1 MACVYMKCEVEKINI
16 GAMIRAKNEVAFVKV
31 HESWSLVEGD
41 RTLVG
46 DVYWEG
52 SSLVWISKLFTT
64 WEFPPHFPSREY
76 PSMKTLAE
84 WYYFNHLIPQEHC
97 IVTAVK
103 ILWKHFIPKC
113 VCSDISKV
121 VGFWG

>member
-41 RTLVG
+41 RTLVE

-52 SSLVWISKLFTT
+52 SSLSLLESFLPISPV
-64 WEFPPHFPSREY
+64 EN
-76 PSMKTLAE
+76 TL
-84 WYYFNHLIPQEHC
+84 Q
-97 IVTAVK
+97 
-103 ILWKHFIPKC
+103 
-113 VCSDISKV
+113 
-121 VGFWG
+121 

>member
-41 RTLVG
+41 RTLVW

-52 SSLVWISKLFTT
+52 SSLV
-64 WEFPPHFPSREY
+64 
-76 PSMKTLAE
+76 
-84 WYYFNHLIPQEHC
+84 
-97 IVTAVK
+97 
-103 ILWKHFIPKC
+103 
-113 VCSDISKV
+113 
-121 VGFWG
+121 